1 MSIKAENVNTPFI
14 EFEPTMP
21 TVMRADGLR
30 FFFYSTDR
38 SEPPHIHV
46 RSGKGTAKIWL
57 APMRLERS
65 RKLLETELRRI
76 LKLVRE
82 NRRMFV
88 RSWNAYFH
96 HSA

>member
-30 FFFYSTDR
+30 FFFS
-38 SEPPHIHV
+38 PPIHV

-65 RKLLETELRRI
+65 RKLPETELRRI